1 MMKNL
6 EVLEEIRKQGKNLIE
21 TKRDEF
27 KKWIQRI
34 IFIILIL
41 IVIVMVSVLG
51 YQKLSFVSTFST
63 HLLLQIFNFIYLF
76 ILNISPH
83 CPLPFSFELST

>member
-27 KKWIQRI
+27 VSRI
-34 IFIILIL
+34 FYRT
-41 IVIVMVSVLG
+41 S
-51 YQKLSFVSTFST
+51 
-63 HLLLQIFNFIYLF
+63 LF
-76 ILNISPH
+76 R
-83 CPLPFSFELST
+83 